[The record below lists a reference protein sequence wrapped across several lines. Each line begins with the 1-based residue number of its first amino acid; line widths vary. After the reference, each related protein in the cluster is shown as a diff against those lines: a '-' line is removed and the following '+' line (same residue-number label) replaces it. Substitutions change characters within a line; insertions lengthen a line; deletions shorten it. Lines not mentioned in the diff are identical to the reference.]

1 MANTSTFAL
10 NQKINQ
16 LQAQVNTIIND
27 LIPYPIGDVARL
39 NVAQDWTAIQTFNVL
54 PQSAIVPALDDD
66 LVNKLYVDGA
76 VGVIPT
82 IDQVLGA
89 GDTAL
94 AKTQIFAS
102 AFNGIQNSLDNSQIV
117 LEDTIAIESNTLTRT
132 GMAIVGVGTISA
144 TGDLDLLSST
154 GDINLD
160 TPTGVVNING
170 VPYPPVVPA
179 DTLQQVL
186 TAGNTSTI
194 GFQLNAGAGANTQ
207 SATTVILDAQSL
219 ITPTALASN
228 TLINTNIEIKDE
240 ENTSPNFTTKK
251 TTLTNNNLNYFNRVP
266 FGYTNQLDI
275 TLNNPTGT
283 GITHTDNFPTPSP
296 FTIDTNT
303 YIKLKGTDT
312 GAIGYGYGIY
322 IDPATPNLY
331 YELDPI
337 QGAGARV
344 EINNQGAISS
354 VITTSQ
360 TYGTLSGSSVF
371 LTNAATQRDMLLN
384 QDFINFS
391 STTVP
396 ALNSIHTIGALI
408 FNDVAGITPV
418 SAQLNTTSL
427 TINNP
432 NQGISTVNAGQ
443 ATFQKASAGGQLN
456 PGLILNNTNATG
468 SVAMEI
474 YKAKPTAGTAGDVLF
489 NQSVYGKDSANAKN
503 EYTRISHT
511 IRDPTNGA
519 EDGSI
524 EIGAFVNGSYANFIQ
539 LNANDAPVGEVNIFR
554 PIDFIGGSD
563 ANSTIKTSGT
573 GSVNLNLDATGSAG
587 AGAIALKTKNGT
599 AGSGGGLLLTGDTL
613 LSPTAGFFTGSYL
626 ALTIGGTVYKIQLLS
641 A

>member
-54 PQSAIVPALDDD
+54 PQSAIVPLLDDE

-76 VGVIPT
+76 VGTIPT

-194 GFQLNAGAGANTQ
+194 GFQLNAGVGANTQ
-207 SATTVILDAQSL
+207 SATTIILDAQSL

-228 TLINTNIEIKDE
+228 TSINTSLEIKDE

>member
-16 LQAQVNTIIND
+16 LQTQVNTIIND

-39 NVAQDWTAIQTFNVL
+39 NVAQDWSAIQTFNVL
-54 PQSAIVPALDDD
+54 PQSAIVPVLDDD
-66 LVNKLYVDGA
+66 LVNKLYVDTA

-144 TGDLDLLSST
+144 TGDLDLLSSA

-186 TAGNTSTI
+186 TAGNTSTLT
-194 GFQLNAGAGANTQ
+194 FQLNAGAGANTQ
-207 SATTVILDAQSL
+207 SATTIILDAQSL
-219 ITPTALASN
+219 VTPTALASN

-240 ENTSPNFTTKK
+240 ENTAPNFTTKK

-275 TLNNPTGT
+275 TLNTPTGT

-303 YIKLKGTDT
+303 YIKLKATDT

-331 YELDPI
+331 YELDPVF
-337 QGAGARV
+337 GAGSRV
-344 EINNQGAISS
+344 TIDNQGAISS
-354 VITTSQ
+354 VLTTAQ
-360 TYGTLSGSSVF
+360 QFGVLGGNQLTLIDAIPARDATLTSNF
-371 LTNAATQRDMLLN
+371 LT
-384 QDFINFS
+384 FS
-391 STTVP
+391 STTTP
-396 ALNSIHTIGALI
+396 SLNSTHTIGSLI

-432 NQGISTVNAGQ
+432 NQGISTINAGQ
-443 ATFQKASAGGQLN
+443 ATVQKASAGGQAN
-456 PGLILNNTNATG
+456 PCLILNNTNATG

-474 YKAKPTAGTAGDVLF
+474 YKAKPTAGLAGEQLF
-489 NQSVYGKDSANAKN
+489 NQSVYGKDSANAKQ
-503 EYTRISHT
+503 EYTRITHT

-524 EIGAFVNGSYANFIQ
+524 ELGAFVNGSFANFLQINGNENEI
-539 LNANDAPVGEVNIFR
+539 NALRPLDMTGNNIR
-554 PIDFIGGSD
+554 
-563 ANSTIKTSGT
+563 TTT
-573 GSVNLNLDATGSAG
+573 GNMAINVASSVTAG
-587 AGAIALKTKNGT
+587 AVLTLATKDNV
-599 AGSGGGLLLTGDTL
+599 AGSGAGLALTGDTL
-613 LSPTAGFFTGSYL
+613 LSPTSGGSSGQHL
-626 ALTIGGTVYKIQLLS
+626 ALTIGGVVYKIALLNP
-641 A
+641 

>member
-16 LQAQVNTIIND
+16 LQTQVNTIIND

-39 NVAQDWTAIQTFNVL
+39 NVAQDWSAIQTFNVL
-54 PQSAIVPALDDD
+54 PQSAIVPVLDDD
-66 LVNKLYVDGA
+66 LVNKLYVDTA

-144 TGDLDLLSST
+144 TGDLDLLSSA

-186 TAGNTSTI
+186 TAGNTSTLT
-194 GFQLNAGAGANTQ
+194 FQLNAGAGANTQ
-207 SATTVILDAQSL
+207 SATTIILDAQSL
-219 ITPTALASN
+219 VTPTALASN

-240 ENTSPNFTTKK
+240 ENTAPNFTTKK

-275 TLNNPTGT
+275 TLNTPTGT

-303 YIKLKGTDT
+303 YIKLKATDT

-331 YELDPI
+331 YELDPVF
-337 QGAGARV
+337 GAGSRV
-344 EINNQGAISS
+344 TIDNQGAISS
-354 VITTSQ
+354 VLTTAQ
-360 TYGTLSGSSVF
+360 QFGVLGGNQLTLIDAIPARDATLTSNF
-371 LTNAATQRDMLLN
+371 LT
-384 QDFINFS
+384 FS
-391 STTVP
+391 STTTP
-396 ALNSIHTIGALI
+396 SLNSTHTIGSLI

-432 NQGISTVNAGQ
+432 NQGISTINAGQ
-443 ATFQKASAGGQLN
+443 ATVQKASAGGQAN
-456 PGLILNNTNATG
+456 PCLILNNTNATG

-474 YKAKPTAGTAGDVLF
+474 YKAKPTAGLAGEQLF
-489 NQSVYGKDSANAKN
+489 NQSVYGKDSANAKQ
-503 EYTRISHT
+503 EYTRITHT

-524 EIGAFVNGSYANFIQ
+524 EFGAFVNGSFANFLQINGNENEI
-539 LNANDAPVGEVNIFR
+539 NALRPLDMTGNNIR
-554 PIDFIGGSD
+554 
-563 ANSTIKTSGT
+563 TTT
-573 GSVNLNLDATGSAG
+573 GNMAINVASSVTAG
-587 AGAIALKTKNGT
+587 AVLTLATKDNV
-599 AGSGGGLLLTGDTL
+599 AGSGAGLALTGDTL
-613 LSPTAGFFTGSYL
+613 LSPTSGGSSGQHL
-626 ALTIGGTVYKIQLLS
+626 ALTIGGVVYKIALLNP
-641 A
+641 

>member
-16 LQAQVNTIIND
+16 LQTQVNTIIND

-39 NVAQDWTAIQTFNVL
+39 NVAQDWSAIQTFNVL
-54 PQSAIVPALDDD
+54 PQSAIVPVLDDD
-66 LVNKLYVDGA
+66 LVNKLYVDTA

-144 TGDLDLLSST
+144 TGDLDLLSSA

-186 TAGNTSTI
+186 TAGNTSTLT
-194 GFQLNAGAGANTQ
+194 FQLNAGAGANTQ
-207 SATTVILDAQSL
+207 SATTIILDAQSL
-219 ITPTALASN
+219 VTPTALASN

-240 ENTSPNFTTKK
+240 ENTAPNFTTKK

-275 TLNNPTGT
+275 TLNTPTGT

-303 YIKLKGTDT
+303 YIKLKATDT

-331 YELDPI
+331 YELDPVF
-337 QGAGARV
+337 GAGSRV
-344 EINNQGAISS
+344 TIDNQGAISS
-354 VITTSQ
+354 VLTTAQ
-360 TYGTLSGSSVF
+360 QFGVLGGNQLTLIDAIPARDATLTSNF
-371 LTNAATQRDMLLN
+371 LT
-384 QDFINFS
+384 FS
-391 STTVP
+391 STTTP
-396 ALNSIHTIGALI
+396 SLNSTHTIGSLI

-418 SAQLNTTSL
+418 SAQLNTPSL

-432 NQGISTVNAGQ
+432 NQGISTINAGQ
-443 ATFQKASAGGQLN
+443 ATVQKASAGGQAN
-456 PGLILNNTNATG
+456 PCLILNNTNATG

-474 YKAKPTAGTAGDVLF
+474 YKAKPTAGLAGEQLF
-489 NQSVYGKDSANAKN
+489 NQSVYGKDSANAKQ
-503 EYTRISHT
+503 EYTRITHT

-524 EIGAFVNGSYANFIQ
+524 ELGAFVNGSFANFLQINGNENEI
-539 LNANDAPVGEVNIFR
+539 NALRPLDMTGNNIR
-554 PIDFIGGSD
+554 
-563 ANSTIKTSGT
+563 TTT
-573 GSVNLNLDATGSAG
+573 GNMAINVASSVTAG
-587 AGAIALKTKNGT
+587 AVLTLATKDNV
-599 AGSGGGLLLTGDTL
+599 AGSGAGLALTGDTL
-613 LSPTAGFFTGSYL
+613 LSPTSGGSSGQHL
-626 ALTIGGTVYKIQLLS
+626 ALTIGGVVYKIALLNP
-641 A
+641 